1 MKEIR
6 LNIPEG
12 CQAVT
17 VKVDGG
23 KVVTE
28 FEPKEGYCWNPDKK
42 ELEKLSRWRTKKGE
56 EYFFISEDTLEVYR
70 EYEDFDEVDDARH
83 ELGNYFKTEEA
94 AERVANQI
102 REIFKNSKA
111 E

>member
-1 MKEIR
+1 MSMKEIR

-42 ELEKLSRWRTKKGE
+42 ELEKLSR
-56 EYFFISEDTLEVYR
+56 
-70 EYEDFDEVDDARH
+70 
-83 ELGNYFKTEEA
+83 
-94 AERVANQI
+94 
-102 REIFKNSKA
+102 
-111 E
+111 